1 MEVCK
6 AVNDL
11 RTVEQWDMF
20 ELELPGPSEGN
31 PFHDV
36 MLKAVFTLKEDKE
49 VQNSIT
55 VMGFYDG
62 NGIYRIR
69 FMPQH
74 QGTWSYVTSANSGS
88 LDGITGEF
96 VCTAPSNENHGMV
109 RVANKYHFAFDD
121 GSRYYP
127 FGTTCYA
134 WIHQGDELEEET
146 LRTLKKSPFNKVRMC
161 VFPKNYVGN
170 SNEPQYYPF
179 EKREDGTFDFTRFS
193 PEFFR
198 HLEERLMQLQG
209 CGIQADLILFH
220 PYDKG
225 RWGFDSMLHE
235 IDRQYLSYLI
245 ARIASYR
252 NVWWSMANEYD
263 YVTDKT
269 KEDWEDLIAFTA
281 ESDPYHHLLSI
292 HNGDVLY
299 DHWNPHITHASV
311 QIGTVKAGFGRF
323 RMLRDA
329 YHKPVIYDEVGY
341 EGNLEQ
347 RWGCLE
353 PQQLVDKFWQGII
366 SGTYVTHGET
376 FTHPQDI
383 IWWAKG
389 GTLRGESP
397 ERIAFLKK
405 IIEESGTEGLEPADR
420 WWIINGVSVTGQYYL
435 YYFGYETPTE
445 WSFELPAMKQDIPI
459 GAKFKVDVIDT
470 WNMTIEEVSGTFEIT
485 DKERYRYYC
494 SYHRK
499 VALPGRPFMAVRVR
513 RITE

>member
-1 MEVCK
+1 MDDMRK
-6 AVNDL
+6 
-11 RTVEQWDMF
+11 VEQWDIF
-20 ELELPGPSEGN
+20 ELEISGPIEGN

-36 MLKAVFTLKEDKE
+36 QLQAVFTLQEDGAEKKS
-49 VQNSIT
+49 VT
-55 VMGFYDG
+55 VPGFYDG
-62 NGIYRIR
+62 DGIYRIR
-69 FMPQH
+69 FMPPQ
-74 QGTWSYVTSANSGS
+74 QGIWKFATSGS
-88 LDGITGEF
+88 NACLDGVNGEF
-96 VCTAPSNENHGMV
+96 LCIAASEKNHGMV
-109 RVANKYHFAFDD
+109 HTSDKYHFAFDD

-146 LRTLKKSPFNKVRMC
+146 LNTLRQAPFNKLRMC
-161 VFPKNYVGN
+161 IFPKNYVGN

-179 EKREDGTFDFTRFS
+179 EKKDDGTFDFTRFS
-193 PEFFR
+193 PQFFR
-198 HLEERLMQLQG
+198 HLEKRLNQLKECQ
-209 CGIQADLILFH
+209 IQADLILFH

-225 RWGFDSMLHE
+225 RWGFDSMPHE
-235 IDRQYLSYLI
+235 TDRYYLSYLI

-263 YVTDKT
+263 YMTDKT
-269 KEDWEDLIAFTA
+269 IEDWEDLIAFTA
-281 ESDPYHHLLSI
+281 ESDPYNHLLSI

-299 DHWNPHITHASV
+299 PHWNPHITHASV

-353 PQQLVDKFWQGII
+353 PQQLADKFWQGII

-397 ERIAFLKK
+397 ARIAFLKK
-405 IIEESGTEGLEPADR
+405 IIEESKTHGLEPVDS
-420 WWIINGVSVTGQYYL
+420 WWILNAAGVTGQYYL
-435 YYFGYETPTE
+435 YYFGYDTPHE
-445 WSFELPAMKQDIPI
+445 WMFELPAMKKDIPI
-459 GAKFKVDVIDT
+459 GAKFKVDIIDT
-470 WNMTIEEVSGTFEIT
+470 WNMTIEEAEDTFEIT

-494 SYHRK
+494 SYRRK
-499 VALPGRPFMAVRVR
+499 VELPGKPFMAIRVR
-513 RITE
+513 RIAE